1 MLKAVIFDFDGVVA
15 DSEHLHYKA
24 LNEALKTRGV
34 DVPKDVH
41 WAKYL
46 GYSDYDNIEAVNRD
60 YGMGLSSDEM
70 QGLVRYKTE
79 VFDKLA
85 ASETAIIDGV
95 VEFIRMLKDNGIA
108 VAVCSGAT
116 QNDIRLMLQ
125 GTALAGAFETI
136 VSADDVAKCKPDPEG
151 YRFVLKRLNSQRQE
165 PLKSRECVV
174 VEDSHWGLEAAEA
187 AGMHRVAVTNT
198 YPADKLS
205 EYAETVVSRLDHLT
219 IADLKD
225 LCK

>member
-24 LNEALKTRGV
+24 LNEALKTQGV

-60 YGMGLSSDEM
+60 YGMGLSPDEM

-95 VEFIRMLKDNGIA
+95 LEFVRMLKDNGVV

-136 VSADDVAKCKPDPEG
+136 VSADDVTKCKPDPEG
-151 YRFVLKRLNSQRQE
+151 YKLVLERLNARRQE

-198 YPADKLS
+198 YLADELS
-205 EYAETVVSRLDHLT
+205 EYAETVVSRLDQLT
-219 IADLKD
+219 IEDLKD